1 MIVIAFSAAAV
12 LLGAASVN
20 ADTPPAPPDAAAVR
34 IAQITISRRSVIRV
48 TPAPSSP
55 LQRLPPAKLWKEKD
69 APECIPT
76 SALAGLMI
84 SKPDSI
90 DLLLHSGQLVRAK
103 LEKGCPSIDF
113 YSGFYMKPTKD
124 GRICEDRDTIHSR
137 TGGACE
143 IDKFKALT
151 RPK

>member
-1 MIVIAFSAAAV
+1 MLVFVFSAAA
-12 LLGAASVN
+12 LMIGELRSSANLPSP
-20 ADTPPAPPDAAAVR
+20 PPANATSQF
-34 IAQITISRRSVIRV
+34 AQVTITRRSVIRV
-48 TPAPSSP
+48 TPALSAPIR
-55 LQRLPPAKLWKEKD
+55 RLPPANLWKEKD
-69 APECIPT
+69 APDCIPT

-143 IDKFKALT
+143 IDKFKTLT
-151 RPK
+151 PPK